1 MLTNQYIRTYFHTI
15 VFHFVNIASLFYI
28 FKLLDQFLNHGERHH
43 LHVKE
48 KES

>member
-1 MLTNQYIRTYFHTI
+1 MLTNQHIRTYFHTVI
-15 VFHFVNIASLFYI
+15 FHFVNILFI
-28 FKLLDQFLNHGERHH
+28 LHFQQLLDQFLNHGERHH